1 MAEEEENIC
10 GKDGVEQ
17 GRSRKLTEKGLEERL
32 QRLIAKR
39 KRTLRALTGQMKE
52 IETMRRDTQN
62 VQEVKDMMESDFE
75 QSLNEFIRLNKE
87 VGNLWTEEEKMFD
100 HVDWFEPKMALFK
113 DFIRTTKRWVADVQ
127 ESMEKET
134 EQPEKHD
141 EISEH
146 QEAVLPSD
154 SISQIGVSSAAK
166 AHSCGSHVSR
176 TSSTSCLSSTRARQ
190 EAEHA
195 ALLERASAQ
204 KKRTSENV
212 KKERVSITLP
222 TQANVNV
229 HVPAQ
234 VQHSQIPQQPQP
246 VSHQGFTTQTNRSDD
261 ILTIMQKQNVI
272 TELLVKQQQLSQLPT
287 KDISVFKGDALQ
299 YKSFMRAFEHAI
311 EQKTNNDQ
319 DKLYFLEQFTDG
331 EPQELVRSCAHM
343 TPGKGYHEAKKLLH
357 KHYGDELVIANAY
370 IDKVLKWPQVRT
382 DDGKALNAY
391 AMFLIGCRNSMED
404 IEFLEEMDNPTN
416 MRIVISKLPYK
427 MKERWRAEAFEL
439 KERRGRR
446 TRFADLVSFIDR
458 QAKITIDP
466 LFGNIS
472 DSCPNTAGKMNLKEK
487 QPARK

>member
-1 MAEEEENIC
+1 
-10 GKDGVEQ
+10 
-17 GRSRKLTEKGLEERL
+17 
-32 QRLIAKR
+32 
-39 KRTLRALTGQMKE
+39 
-52 IETMRRDTQN
+52 MRRDTQN
-62 VQEVKDMMESDFE
+62 VQEVKDMLESDFE

-87 VGNLWTEEEKMFD
+87 VGNLWTEDEKMFD
-100 HVDWFEPKMALFK
+100 HVDWFEPKMALFE
-113 DFIRTTKRWVADVQ
+113 DFMGTTKRWVADVQ

-141 EISEH
+141 GISEH

-176 TSSTSCLSSTRARQ
+176 TSNTSCLSSMRARQ

-195 ALLERASAQ
+195 ALLECAAALK
-204 KKRTSENV
+204 KKRELEFEVARIRQQFEFETARIKVEKEELEMETALAESQAKLKVLKEYERSEDGTSSYASGRISSSENV

-222 TQANVNV
+222 VQANVNV

-246 VSHQGFTTQTNRSDD
+246 VSHQSFRTQTNGSDD
-261 ILTIMQKQNVI
+261 VLSIMQKQNVI

-311 EQKTNNDQ
+311 EQKTDNDQ
-319 DKLYFLEQFTDG
+319 DKFYFLEQFTDG

-343 TPGKGYHEAKKLLH
+343 TPSKGYHEAKKLLH

-370 IDKVLKWPQVRT
+370 IDKALKWPQVRT
-382 DDGKALNAY
+382 DDGKALNA
-391 AMFLIGCRNSMED
+391 
-404 IEFLEEMDNPTN
+404 
-416 MRIVISKLPYK
+416 
-427 MKERWRAEAFEL
+427 
-439 KERRGRR
+439 
-446 TRFADLVSFIDR
+446 
-458 QAKITIDP
+458 
-466 LFGNIS
+466 
-472 DSCPNTAGKMNLKEK
+472 
-487 QPARK
+487 